1 MKLRKLLILGLI
13 FIILVSLVACSEH
26 QDNKYKVDE
35 KGGNKVGKKLDLPIS
50 NPDDWRIILVNRNHI
65 LPENLNV
72 ELESINKNAH
82 PNMKVDRRIL
92 RDYQD
97 MVTVAKEEGI
107 SLYLRSS
114 FRTIELQKSYYDA
127 TYKLYKSQGF
137 SNEDAASKVLEYIQY
152 PGASEHHTGLALDII
167 SMEWQQN
174 GKELSDS
181 FDTTSAFKWLNIH
194 AANYGFILRYP
205 KGKEKITGINYEP
218 WHYRYVGK
226 EVAVYLNKENMTL
239 EEYHS
244 KIEEGISKVTSNSA
258 GTKK

>member
-13 FIILVSLVACSEH
+13 FIIFVSLVACSEH
-26 QDNKYKVDE
+26 QDNKYKADE
-35 KGGNKVGKKLDLPIS
+35 KVENKVSKKLNLPIS
-50 NPDDWRIILVNRNHI
+50 NPDDWRIILVNRDHI
-65 LPENLNV
+65 LSENQNV

-97 MVTVAKEEGI
+97 MVTAAKEEGI
-107 SLYLRSS
+107 NLYLRSS

-167 SMEWQQN
+167 SMEWQQD

-239 EEYHS
+239 EEYHN
-244 KIEEGISKVTSNSA
+244 KIKEDISKVGSNSA
-258 GTKK
+258 DTKK

>member
-13 FIILVSLVACSEH
+13 FSSLVACSEH
-26 QDNKYKVDE
+26 QDNKYKADGKVE
-35 KGGNKVGKKLDLPIS
+35 NKVSEKPNLPIS
-50 NPDDWRIILVNRNHI
+50 IPDDWRIILVNRDHI
-65 LPENLNV
+65 LSENQNV

-92 RDYQD
+92 HEYQD
-97 MVTVAKEEGI
+97 MVTAAKEEGI
-107 SLYLRSS
+107 NLYLLSS

-137 SNEDAASKVLEYIQY
+137 SNEDAANKVLEYIQY

-167 SMEWQQN
+167 SMEWQQD
-174 GKELSDS
+174 GKELSDR
-181 FDTTSAFKWLNIH
+181 FDTTSAFKWLNMH

-226 EVAVYLNKENMTL
+226 EVAIYLKKENITL
-239 EEYHS
+239 EEYHT
-244 KIEEGISKVTSNSA
+244 KIKEDISKEASKSSDI
-258 GTKK
+258 KK